1 MIVPTTGNR
10 ARASKRMQGFSMIEA
25 LVALVV
31 LGVGMLGIASLY
43 VVTLRTS
50 GSAISRMQA
59 VNLASDLGD
68 RIRSNRNARDAYQG
82 EGAAEDSDSCMGAS
96 ANCGAEEM
104 AAYDL
109 ALWQKQIEAALPGD
123 PTGAVEVD
131 TTTNP
136 TTYTITI
143 TWLEAGQANEDNRLS
158 YVMRMQI

>member
-1 MIVPTTGNR
+1 MIVSTMENR
-10 ARASKRMQGFSMIEA
+10 ARASKRARGFSMIEA

-68 RIRSNRNARDAYQG
+68 RIRSNRNARDAYAG
-82 EGAAEDSDSCMGAS
+82 EGATEDSESCMGVTADCS
-96 ANCGAEEM
+96 AEEM

-109 ALWQKQIEAALPGD
+109 ALWKNQIETALPGD

-143 TWLEAGQANEDNRLS
+143 TWLEAGQASEANRLS